1 MKNSFTIKHYE
12 TDFLCIGGGIA
23 GLMAAIRAADLGLQ
37 CTIVEKANVK
47 RSGSGGL
54 GNDHFI
60 CYLPEVHGDYET
72 FIDDVLRL
80 QNGDRLRQMGHEWA
94 KKFFYATNDIV
105 KLWESWGIPMKHNG
119 EYYFAGHS
127 LPGRTRAFLKYSGRD
142 QKLILTK
149 EAQKRGV
156 QIHNRRTA
164 YEILF
169 DSKGNIAGAA
179 AVDTREN
186 ILHVYRAKSILIST
200 GLVNN
205 LWPFGRQS
213 AVGATPDM
221 LNLTGDGRMIAYRAG
236 AELCNLELPSL
247 HSGIK
252 YFSRNGQATWEG
264 VLRDVTGRPLGPF
277 LEKPEP
283 LYGDIT
289 MEVRKELIEETNH
302 SERGPVFM
310 DMYGLTQEQMDTM
323 HHWLKQEGNYTLLR
337 HFEQEGVNLMD
348 TAVEFATYPL
358 LMPPSSG
365 IAFNADSETN
375 IKGLYAAGDEG
386 YGGIA
391 GACVTGWW
399 AAESASKFSQNK
411 TLCGENEFDARVQEI
426 SDTLSAMLNRNNGAH
441 WKEALQALQNIT
453 WDYCGPI
460 RSQAGLEH
468 GLSHLRRIRE
478 KLSEQL
484 KAENPHE
491 LTLCISILNLYDLA
505 ELVFLMALERK
516 ESRGYHKR
524 ADFVLSDLRLNGKK
538 HYICKNKNNETTMT
552 WR

>member
-1 MKNSFTIKHYE
+1 MSTDFSVNHYE

-23 GLMAAIRAADLGLQ
+23 GLMAAIRAADLGMQ
-37 CTIVEKANVK
+37 CTVVEKANVR

-60 CYLPEVHGDYET
+60 CYIPEVHGDYET

-80 QNGDRLRQMGHEWA
+80 QNGDRLRQMGADWA
-94 KKFFYATNDIV
+94 RKFFFKTNEIV
-105 KLWESWGIPMKHNG
+105 KLWESWGIPMKYNG

-142 QKLILTK
+142 QKLVLTK
-149 EAQKRGV
+149 EAQKRHI
-156 QIHNRRTA
+156 QIPNRRMA
-164 YEILF
+164 YELLH
-169 DSKGNIAGAA
+169 DENGAVKGAV
-179 AVDTREN
+179 AVDTREKV
-186 ILHVYRAKSILIST
+186 LHVYRAKAVLLST

-213 AVGATPDM
+213 HVGATPDM
-221 LNLTGDGRMIAYRAG
+221 LNLTADGRMMAFKAG
-236 AELCNLELPSL
+236 VELCNLELPSL

-289 MEVRKELIEETNH
+289 MEVRKELIEEANQ
-302 SERGPVFM
+302 SERGPIFM
-310 DMYGLTQEQMDTM
+310 DMYGLSEEQMDTM
-323 HHWLKQEGNYTLLR
+323 HHWLRQEGNYTLLR
-337 HFEQEGVNLMD
+337 HFEQENVDLMD

-375 IKGLYAAGDEG
+375 VPGLYAAGDEG

-399 AAESASKFSQNK
+399 AAESADKFIKDKERCDVS
-411 TLCGENEFDARVQEI
+411 CFEERIAEI
-426 SDTLSAMLNRNNGAH
+426 SENFSAMLGRDKGAD

-453 WDYCGPI
+453 WDYCGPV
-460 RSQAGLEH
+460 RSAASLEH
-468 GLSHLRRIRE
+468 GLSHLRRVRQKARE
-478 KLSEQL
+478 TL

-491 LTLCISILNLYDLA
+491 LVLCLGMLNLYDLA
-505 ELVFLMALERK
+505 ELVFLMANERK
-516 ESRGYHKR
+516 ESRGYHRR
-524 ADFVLSDLRLNGKK
+524 ADYVLPDLRLNGKK
-538 HYICKNKNNETTMT
+538 QYIRKTLNNEICMT